1 MKEITEYLCDEFVD
15 FNGVSHKFILCAL
28 SRVDNDAAVTFHSV
42 NGILTPVR
50 TLSLGYSVCNNCDTY
65 NEEIGKTIAYNRA
78 RNDKFVP
85 EIISTAKG
93 IINTKLVKT
102 ILESEA
108 EFIKRNPDSIIPGY
122 NEKLKKMQEKKEA
135 EERLKLMTAEEQQLV
150 EMAKR
155 GYDLDYYAQLAKTL
169 NK

>member
-15 FNGVSHKFILCAL
+15 FNGVAHKFVLCAL
-28 SRVDNDAAVTFHSV
+28 SRVANDMEVIYPSV
-42 NGILTPVR
+42 NVMQVPVR
-50 TLSLGYSVCNNCDTY
+50 TLSIGYSVCNNCDTY
-65 NEEIGKTIAYNRA
+65 NEELGKTIAYNRA

-85 EIISTAKG
+85 DIISMTKG
-93 IINTKLVKT
+93 LLNTKLVRT

-122 NEKLKKMQEKKEA
+122 NEKLKKMQEKKEV